1 MREPLPHTESLATTE
16 EFVGKVAMVTG
27 AARGI
32 GQGSALA
39 FARRGADVLVCD
51 VLPDGDDTIARIEDL
66 GRKALY
72 VHTDVTSSATVR
84 AAVDQGV
91 AHFGRLDFAHNN
103 AGIGPPNAVVDID
116 EDEWNRVIGTNLT
129 GIFLCMKYQLPH
141 IVETS
146 GAIVNTA
153 STWGLAGAA
162 HMAAYAASK
171 HGVIGLTRSAALE
184 YGTQG
189 VRINAIAPGPIQTPL
204 TAPVPKEIID
214 AIIGRTAIQ
223 RFGQPSEVGEAVA
236 WLCSAP
242 ASYVTGV
249 VLPVDG
255 GWGAA

>member
-1 MREPLPHTESLATTE
+1 MSQSLPRTESLAITQ
-16 EFVGKVAMVTG
+16 EFAGKVAMVTG

-51 VLPDGDDTIARIEDL
+51 VLPDGDDTVARIEEL
-66 GRKALY
+66 GHKALFVY
-72 VHTDVTSSATVR
+72 TDVANSASVQ
-84 AAVDQGV
+84 AAVDEGV
-91 AHFGRLDFAHNN
+91 ARLGRLDFAHNN
-103 AGIGPPNAVVDID
+103 AGIGPANAVVDID
-116 EDEWNRVIGTNLT
+116 EAEWNQVVAINLT

-141 IVETS
+141 IVDTA

-162 HMAAYAASK
+162 HMAAYSASK

-184 YGTQG
+184 YGTRG

-204 TAPVPKEIID
+204 TAAVPPD
-214 AIIGRTAIQ
+214 AMGAIIGRTALQ
-223 RFGQPSEVGEAVA
+223 RFGQPAEVGEAVA

-249 VLPVDG
+249 ELPVDG